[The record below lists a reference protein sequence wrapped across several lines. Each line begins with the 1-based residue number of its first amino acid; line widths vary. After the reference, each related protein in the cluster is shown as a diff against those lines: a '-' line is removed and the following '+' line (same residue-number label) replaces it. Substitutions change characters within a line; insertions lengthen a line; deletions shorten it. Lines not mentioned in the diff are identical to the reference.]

1 MRQRVLYLL
10 NFYVATL
17 FFFVVAKIGF
27 MLYHYGGHDFVFKDM
42 LQVIK
47 HGLSL
52 DLSTSLYILIL
63 PFLLVVISL
72 WIRIPRWLLRG
83 YYVIAAFLLSSAF
96 VADTSLYEFWQFK
109 LDASCLQYLETPT
122 EAMASV
128 STGYILLR
136 LLCLI
141 ILIGVI
147 YGVYE
152 KLTPSFPQLTVIRQ
166 KLTASLIALLLIP
179 LIIIGIRG
187 GLDESTTNIG
197 QVYFSQNQ
205 FLNHSAVNPF
215 FSFFA
220 SLEKTA
226 SNNVVYHFMDDQ
238 ECEKIFNELYNTKSI
253 DSDTL
258 LTTQHPN
265 IIVILLESC
274 GGQFTEISGRSDIT
288 PNLNRLA
295 KEGVYFTNCYAN
307 SWRTDRGTVCTWS
320 GYPSFPTMSVM
331 KIPSKSR
338 TLPNIARTLQQ
349 ERGYSTHYLYGGDIN
364 FTNMRSYLV
373 SGGFAN
379 LTWKE
384 DYTREEQTSAK
395 WGVRDDITFE
405 TLNKLT
411 TTMRQ
416 PFLIGYSTLS
426 SHVPWDVPIHHFDD
440 EVLNAFYY
448 LDQCVGKFIEQ
459 LRKTPLWENT
469 LVVMLPD
476 HGIVYDG
483 LDESN
488 PLLNHIPMIW
498 VGGAVKAPCR
508 IEKICNQTD
517 LPATL
522 LGQLGLNHD
531 AYTFSRD
538 VLSKTYTH
546 PAAIHTYDDGFTMMD
561 STSFVNYDFISD
573 RVVRGEGPGYQ
584 RLIRQAQAILQ
595 MATKDLKGR

>member
-27 MLYHYGGHDFVFKDM
+27 MLYHYGGHGFVFTDM

-96 VADTSLYEFWQFK
+96 VADTSLYEFWLFK

-136 LLCLI
+136 LLCII

-179 LIIIGIRG
+179 FIIIGIRG

-220 SLEKTA
+220 SFEKTA
-226 SNNVVYHFMDDQ
+226 SNNVTYHFMEDE
-238 ECEKIFNELYNTKSI
+238 ECEKIVSELYNTQSI
-253 DSDTL
+253 DIDTL
-258 LTTQHPN
+258 LSTQQPN

-274 GGQFTEISGRSDIT
+274 GGQFTEISGRTDIT

-295 KEGVYFTNCYAN
+295 KEGIYFTNCYGN
-307 SWRTDRGTVCTWS
+307 SWRTDRGTLCTWS

-338 TLPNIARTLQQ
+338 TMPNIARTLQE
-349 ERGYSTHYLYGGDIN
+349 ERGYHTHYLYGGDIN

-373 SGGFAN
+373 SGGFSN

-384 DYTREEQTSAK
+384 DYTSDEQKSAK

-405 TLNKLT
+405 TLYQLT
-411 TTMRQ
+411 TSMPQ
-416 PFLIGYSTLS
+416 PYLIGYSTLS
-426 SHVPWDVPIHHFDD
+426 SHSPWDVPIHHFDD

-448 LDQCVGKFIEQ
+448 LDQCVGNFIER
-459 LRKTPLWENT
+459 LRKSPAWDNT

-476 HGIVYDG
+476 HGIFYQDI
-483 LDESN
+483 DESN

-498 VGGAVKAPCR
+498 VGGAVKELR
-508 IEKICNQTD
+508 RVEQICNQTD

-538 VLSKTYTH
+538 VLSKTYTR
-546 PAAIHTYDDGFTMMD
+546 PVAIHTYDDGFTMID

-573 RVVRGEGPGYQ
+573 RVVRSEGNGYE

-595 MATKDLKGR
+595 AATKDLNER

>member
-10 NFYVATL
+10 KFYVATL

-27 MLYHYGGHDFVFKDM
+27 MLYHYGRHDFVFKDM

-136 LLCLI
+136 LLCII

>member
-10 NFYVATL
+10 KFYVATL

-27 MLYHYGGHDFVFKDM
+27 MLYHYGRHDFVFKDM

-96 VADTSLYEFWQFK
+96 VADTSLYEFWLFK

-136 LLCLI
+136 LLCII

-258 LTTQHPN
+258 LTTQYPN

-331 KIPSKSR
+331 KIPSKSC

-459 LRKTPLWENT
+459 LRKTPLWDNT

>member
-1 MRQRVLYLL
+1 MRQRALYLL
-10 NFYVATL
+10 RFYLATL
-17 FFFVVAKIGF
+17 LFFVVGKVGF
-27 MLYHYGGHDFVFKDM
+27 MLYHHGGHDFSLADM
-42 LQVIK
+42 MQVIG

-52 DLSTSLYILIL
+52 DLSTSFYIFIL
-63 PFLLVVISL
+63 PFLLTIISL
-72 WIRIPRWLLRG
+72 WVRVPRLVYRV
-83 YYVIAAFLLSSAF
+83 YYVIAAVLLALAF
-96 VADTSLYEFWQFK
+96 VADTSLYEFWLFK

-128 STGYILLR
+128 SVWYVLLR
-136 LLCLI
+136 ILSFLLIAFLI
-141 ILIGVI
+141 YWVYDFLTTPFSPLTTKNSLIG
-147 YGVYE
+147 
-152 KLTPSFPQLTVIRQ
+152 TV
-166 KLTASLIALLLIP
+166 AALLFIP
-179 LIIIGIRG
+179 LMIIGIRG

-220 SLEKTA
+220 SFEKTA
-226 SNNVVYHFMDDQ
+226 SNNVTYHFMEDE
-238 ECEKIFNELYNTKSI
+238 ECEKIVSELYNTQSVGV
-253 DSDTL
+253 DTL
-258 LTTQHPN
+258 LTMQQPN

-274 GGQFTEISGRSDIT
+274 GGQFTEISGRTDIT

-295 KEGVYFTNCYAN
+295 KEGIYFTNCYGN
-307 SWRTDRGTVCTWS
+307 SWRTDRGTLCTWS

-338 TLPNIARTLQQ
+338 TMPNIARTLQE
-349 ERGYSTHYLYGGDIN
+349 ERGYHTHYLYGGDIN

-373 SGGFAN
+373 SGGFSN

-384 DYTREEQTSAK
+384 DYTSDEQKSAK

-405 TLNKLT
+405 TLYQLT
-411 TTMRQ
+411 TSMPQ
-416 PFLIGYSTLS
+416 PYLIGYSTLS
-426 SHVPWDVPIHHFDD
+426 SHSPWDVPIHHFDD

-448 LDQCVGKFIEQ
+448 LDQCVGNFIER
-459 LRKTPLWENT
+459 LRKSPAWDNT

-476 HGIVYDG
+476 HGIFYQDI
-483 LDESN
+483 DESN

-498 VGGAVKAPCR
+498 VGGAVKEPR
-508 IEKICNQTD
+508 RVEQICNQTD

-538 VLSKTYTH
+538 VLSKTYTR
-546 PAAIHTYDDGFTMMD
+546 PVAIHTYDDGFMMID

-573 RVVRGEGPGYQ
+573 RVVRSEGNGYE

-595 MATKDLKGR
+595 AATKDLNER

>member
-1 MRQRVLYLL
+1 MRQRALYLL
-10 NFYVATL
+10 RFYLATL
-17 FFFVVAKIGF
+17 LFFVVGKVGF
-27 MLYHYGGHDFVFKDM
+27 MLYHHGGHDFSLADM
-42 LQVIK
+42 MQVIG

-52 DLSTSLYILIL
+52 DLSTSFYIFIL
-63 PFLLVVISL
+63 PFLLTIISL
-72 WIRIPRWLLRG
+72 WVRVPRWVYRV
-83 YYVIAAFLLSSAF
+83 YYVIAAVLLALAF
-96 VADTSLYEFWQFK
+96 VADTSLYEFWLFK

-128 STGYILLR
+128 SVWYVLLR
-136 LLCLI
+136 ILSFLLIAFLI
-141 ILIGVI
+141 YWVYDFLTAPFSPLTTKNSLIG
-147 YGVYE
+147 
-152 KLTPSFPQLTVIRQ
+152 TVV
-166 KLTASLIALLLIP
+166 ALLFIP
-179 LIIIGIRG
+179 LMIIGIRG

-220 SLEKTA
+220 SFEKTA
-226 SNNVVYHFMDDQ
+226 SNNVTYHFMEDE
-238 ECEKIFNELYNTKSI
+238 ECEKIVSELYNTQSMGI
-253 DSDTL
+253 DTL
-258 LTTQHPN
+258 LSTQQPN

-274 GGQFTEISGRSDIT
+274 GGQFTEISGRTDIT

-295 KEGVYFTNCYAN
+295 KEGIYFTNCYGN
-307 SWRTDRGTVCTWS
+307 SWRTDRGTLCTWS

-338 TLPNIARTLQQ
+338 TMPNIARTLQE
-349 ERGYSTHYLYGGDIN
+349 ERGYHTHYLYGGDIN

-373 SGGFAN
+373 SGGFSN

-384 DYTREEQTSAK
+384 DYTSDEQKSAK

-405 TLNKLT
+405 TLYQLT
-411 TTMRQ
+411 TTMPQ
-416 PFLIGYSTLS
+416 PYLIGYSTLS
-426 SHVPWDVPIHHFDD
+426 SHSPWDVPIHHFDD

-448 LDQCVGKFIEQ
+448 LDQCVGNFIER
-459 LRKTPLWENT
+459 LRKSPAWDNT

-476 HGIVYDG
+476 HGIFYQDI
-483 LDESN
+483 DESN

-498 VGGAVKAPCR
+498 VGGAVKEPR
-508 IEKICNQTD
+508 RVEKICNQTD

-522 LGQLGLNHD
+522 LGQLGINHD

-538 VLSKTYTH
+538 VLSKTYTR
-546 PAAIHTYDDGFTMMD
+546 PVAIHTYDDGFTMID

-573 RVVRGEGPGYQ
+573 RVVRSEGNGCE

-595 MATKDLKGR
+595 AATKDLNER

>member
-27 MLYHYGGHDFVFKDM
+27 MLYHYGGHGFVFKDM

-136 LLCLI
+136 LLCII

-459 LRKTPLWENT
+459 LRKTPLWDNT

>member
-1 MRQRVLYLL
+1 MRQRALYLL
-10 NFYVATL
+10 RFYLATL
-17 FFFVVAKIGF
+17 LFFVVGKVGF
-27 MLYHYGGHDFVFKDM
+27 MLYHHGGHDFSLADM
-42 LQVIK
+42 MQVIG

-52 DLSTSLYILIL
+52 DLSTSFYIFIL
-63 PFLLVVISL
+63 PFLLTIISL
-72 WIRIPRWLLRG
+72 WVRVPRLVYRV
-83 YYVIAAFLLSSAF
+83 YYVIAAVLLALAF
-96 VADTSLYEFWQFK
+96 VADTSLYEFWLFK

-128 STGYILLR
+128 SVWYVLLR
-136 LLCLI
+136 ILSFLLIAFLI
-141 ILIGVI
+141 YWVYDFLTTPFSPLTTKNSLIG
-147 YGVYE
+147 
-152 KLTPSFPQLTVIRQ
+152 TV
-166 KLTASLIALLLIP
+166 AALLFIP
-179 LIIIGIRG
+179 LMIIGIRG

-220 SLEKTA
+220 SFEKTA
-226 SNNVVYHFMDDQ
+226 SNNVTYHFMEDE
-238 ECEKIFNELYNTKSI
+238 ECEKIVSELYNTQSVGV
-253 DSDTL
+253 DTL
-258 LTTQHPN
+258 LTMQQPN

-274 GGQFTEISGRSDIT
+274 GGQFTEISGRTDIT

-295 KEGVYFTNCYAN
+295 KEGIYFTNCYGN
-307 SWRTDRGTVCTWS
+307 SWRTDRGTLCTWS

-338 TLPNIARTLQQ
+338 TMPNIARTLQE
-349 ERGYSTHYLYGGDIN
+349 ERGYHTHYLYGGDIN

-373 SGGFAN
+373 SGGFSN

-384 DYTREEQTSAK
+384 DYTSDEQKSAK

-405 TLNKLT
+405 TLYQLT
-411 TTMRQ
+411 TSMPQ
-416 PFLIGYSTLS
+416 PYLIGYSTLS
-426 SHVPWDVPIHHFDD
+426 SHSPWDVPIHHFDD

-448 LDQCVGKFIEQ
+448 LDQCVGNFIER
-459 LRKTPLWENT
+459 LRKSPAWDNT

-476 HGIVYDG
+476 HGIFYQDI
-483 LDESN
+483 DESN

-498 VGGAVKAPCR
+498 VGGAVKEPR
-508 IEKICNQTD
+508 RVEQICNQTD

-538 VLSKTYTH
+538 VLSKTYTR
-546 PAAIHTYDDGFTMMD
+546 PVAIHTYDDGFTMID

-573 RVVRGEGPGYQ
+573 RVVRSEGNGYE

-595 MATKDLKGR
+595 AATKDLNER

>member
-1 MRQRVLYLL
+1 MRQRALYLL
-10 NFYVATL
+10 RFYLATL
-17 FFFVVAKIGF
+17 LFFVVGKVGF
-27 MLYHYGGHDFVFKDM
+27 MLYHHGGHDFSLADM
-42 LQVIK
+42 MQVIG

-52 DLSTSLYILIL
+52 DLSTSFYIFIL
-63 PFLLVVISL
+63 PFLLTIISL
-72 WIRIPRWLLRG
+72 WVRVPRWVYRV
-83 YYVIAAFLLSSAF
+83 YYVIAAVLLALAF
-96 VADTSLYEFWQFK
+96 VADTSLYEFWLFK

-128 STGYILLR
+128 SVWYVLLR
-136 LLCLI
+136 ILSFLLIAFLI
-141 ILIGVI
+141 YWVYDFLTTLFSPLTTKNSLIG
-147 YGVYE
+147 
-152 KLTPSFPQLTVIRQ
+152 TV
-166 KLTASLIALLLIP
+166 AALFFIP
-179 LIIIGIRG
+179 LMIIGIRG

-220 SLEKTA
+220 SFEKTA
-226 SNNVVYHFMDDQ
+226 SNNVTYHFMEDA
-238 ECEKIFNELYNTKSI
+238 ECEKIVSELYNTQSVGV
-253 DSDTL
+253 DTL
-258 LTTQHPN
+258 LTMQQPN

-274 GGQFTEISGRSDIT
+274 GGQFTEISGRTDIT
-288 PNLNRLA
+288 PNLNRLD
-295 KEGVYFTNCYAN
+295 KEGIYFTNCYGN
-307 SWRTDRGTVCTWS
+307 SWRTDRGTLCTWS

-338 TLPNIARTLQQ
+338 TMPNIARTLQE
-349 ERGYSTHYLYGGDIN
+349 ERGYHTHYLYGGDIN

-373 SGGFAN
+373 SGGFSN

-384 DYTREEQTSAK
+384 DYTSDEQKSAK

-405 TLNKLT
+405 TLYQLT
-411 TTMRQ
+411 TSMPQ
-416 PFLIGYSTLS
+416 PYLIGYSTLS
-426 SHVPWDVPIHHFDD
+426 SHSPWDVPIHHFDD

-448 LDQCVGKFIEQ
+448 LDQCVGNFIER
-459 LRKTPLWENT
+459 LRKSPAWDNT

-476 HGIVYDG
+476 HGIFYQDI
-483 LDESN
+483 DESN

-498 VGGAVKAPCR
+498 VGGAVKEPR
-508 IEKICNQTD
+508 RVEQICNQTD

-538 VLSKTYTH
+538 VLSKTYTR
-546 PAAIHTYDDGFTMMD
+546 PVAIHTYDDGFTMID

-573 RVVRGEGPGYQ
+573 RVVRSEGNGCE

-595 MATKDLKGR
+595 AATKDLNER

>member
-1 MRQRVLYLL
+1 MRQRALYLL
-10 NFYVATL
+10 RFYLATL
-17 FFFVVAKIGF
+17 LFFVVGKVGF
-27 MLYHYGGHDFVFKDM
+27 MLYHHGGHDFSLADM
-42 LQVIK
+42 MQVIG

-52 DLSTSLYILIL
+52 DLSTSFYIFIL
-63 PFLLVVISL
+63 PFLLTIISL
-72 WIRIPRWLLRG
+72 WVRVPRWVYRV
-83 YYVIAAFLLSSAF
+83 YYVIAAVLLALAF
-96 VADTSLYEFWQFK
+96 VADTSLYEFWLFK

-128 STGYILLR
+128 SVWYVLLR
-136 LLCLI
+136 ILSFLLIAFLI
-141 ILIGVI
+141 YWVYDFLTTPFSPLTTKNSLIG
-147 YGVYE
+147 
-152 KLTPSFPQLTVIRQ
+152 TV
-166 KLTASLIALLLIP
+166 AALLFIP
-179 LIIIGIRG
+179 LMIIGIRG

-220 SLEKTA
+220 SFEKTA
-226 SNNVVYHFMDDQ
+226 SNNVTYHFMEDE
-238 ECEKIFNELYNTKSI
+238 ECEKIVSELYNTQSMGI
-253 DSDTL
+253 DTL
-258 LTTQHPN
+258 LSTQQPN

-274 GGQFTEISGRSDIT
+274 GGQFTEISGRTDIT

-295 KEGVYFTNCYAN
+295 KEGIYFTNCYGN
-307 SWRTDRGTVCTWS
+307 SWRTDRGTLCTWS

-338 TLPNIARTLQQ
+338 TMPNIARTLQE
-349 ERGYSTHYLYGGDIN
+349 ERGYHTHYLYGGDIN

-373 SGGFAN
+373 SGGFSD

-384 DYTREEQTSAK
+384 DYTSDEQKSAK

-405 TLNKLT
+405 TLYQLT
-411 TTMRQ
+411 TSMPQ
-416 PFLIGYSTLS
+416 PYLIGYSTLS
-426 SHVPWDVPIHHFDD
+426 SHSPWDVPIHHFDD

-448 LDQCVGKFIEQ
+448 LDQCVGNFIER
-459 LRKTPLWENT
+459 LRKSPAWDNT

-476 HGIVYDG
+476 HGIFYQDI
-483 LDESN
+483 DESN

-498 VGGAVKAPCR
+498 VGGVVKEPR
-508 IEKICNQTD
+508 RVEQICNQTD

-538 VLSKTYTH
+538 VLSKTYTR
-546 PAAIHTYDDGFTMMD
+546 PVAIHTYDDGFTMID

-573 RVVRGEGPGYQ
+573 RIVKSEGTGYE
-584 RLIRQAQAILQ
+584 RLIQQAKAILQ
-595 MATKDLKGR
+595 AATKDLNER

>member
-1 MRQRVLYLL
+1 MRQRAFYLL
-10 NFYVATL
+10 KFYVATL

-27 MLYHYGGHDFVFKDM
+27 MLYHYREHDFTFTDM
-42 LQVIK
+42 LQVVG

-52 DLSTSLYILIL
+52 DLSTSLYVLIV
-63 PFLLVVISL
+63 PFLLVIISL
-72 WIRIPRWLLRG
+72 WIHIPRWVYRI
-83 YYVIAAFLLSSAF
+83 YYIIAAILLALAF

-109 LDASCLQYLETPT
+109 LDASCLSYLETPT

-128 STGYILLR
+128 SMGYIVVR
-136 LLCLI
+136 FLCLVV
-141 ILIGVI
+141 LIAVF
-147 YGVYE
+147 YWVYD
-152 KLTPSFPQLTVIRQ
+152 KLTSYLLPLTSYLL
-166 KLTASLIALLLIP
+166 KLIATLVALLMIP
-179 LIIIGIRG
+179 LLIIGIRG

-226 SNNVVYHFMDDQ
+226 SNNVTYHFMEDE
-238 ECEKIFNELYNTKSI
+238 ECEKIVSELYNTQSVGI
-253 DSDTL
+253 DTL
-258 LTTQHPN
+258 LTTPQPN

-274 GGQFTEISGRSDIT
+274 GGQFTEISGRTDIT

-295 KEGVYFTNCYAN
+295 QEGIYFTNCYGN

-338 TLPNIARTLQQ
+338 TLPNIARTLQE
-349 ERGYSTHYLYGGDIN
+349 ERGYDTHYLYGGDIN

-373 SGGFAN
+373 SGGFST
-379 LTWKE
+379 LTWKN
-384 DYTREEQTSAK
+384 DYTKEERASAK

-405 TLNKLT
+405 TLYQLT
-411 TTMRQ
+411 TTMHE
-416 PFLIGYSTLS
+416 PYLIGYSTLS
-426 SHVPWDVPIHHFDD
+426 SHSPWDVPIHHFDD

-448 LDQCVGKFIEQ
+448 LDQCVGQFIEK
-459 LRKTPLWENT
+459 LRKSEAWDHT

-476 HGIVYDG
+476 HGVFYQSI
-483 LDESN
+483 DESN
-488 PLLNHIPMIW
+488 PLLSHIPMIW
-498 VGGAVKAPCR
+498 VGGAVKGPRR
-508 IEKICNQTD
+508 IEQICNQTD

-538 VLSKTYTH
+538 VLSKTYTR
-546 PAAIHTYDDGFTMMD
+546 PVAIHTYDDGFTMMD

-573 RVVRGEGPGYQ
+573 RVVKSEGTGYE
-584 RLIRQAQAILQ
+584 RLIQQAKAILQ
-595 MATKDLKGR
+595 AATKDLNER

>member
-1 MRQRVLYLL
+1 MRQRALYLL
-10 NFYVATL
+10 RFYLATL
-17 FFFVVAKIGF
+17 LFFVVGKVGF
-27 MLYHYGGHDFVFKDM
+27 MLYHHGGHDFSLADM
-42 LQVIK
+42 MQVIG

-52 DLSTSLYILIL
+52 DLSTSFYIFIL
-63 PFLLVVISL
+63 PFLLTIISL
-72 WIRIPRWLLRG
+72 WVRVPRWVYRV
-83 YYVIAAFLLSSAF
+83 YYVIAAVLLALAF
-96 VADTSLYEFWQFK
+96 VADTSLYEFWLFK

-128 STGYILLR
+128 SVWYVLLR
-136 LLCLI
+136 ILSFLLIAFLI
-141 ILIGVI
+141 YWVYDFLTAPFSPLTTKNSLIG
-147 YGVYE
+147 
-152 KLTPSFPQLTVIRQ
+152 TVV
-166 KLTASLIALLLIP
+166 ALLFIP
-179 LIIIGIRG
+179 LMIIGIRG

-220 SLEKTA
+220 SFEKTA
-226 SNNVVYHFMDDQ
+226 SNNVTYHFMEDE
-238 ECEKIFNELYNTKSI
+238 ECEKIVSELYNTQSMGI
-253 DSDTL
+253 DTL
-258 LTTQHPN
+258 LSTQQPN

-274 GGQFTEISGRSDIT
+274 GGQFTEISGRTDIT

-295 KEGVYFTNCYAN
+295 KEGIYFTNCYGN
-307 SWRTDRGTVCTWS
+307 SWRTDRGTLCTWS

-338 TLPNIARTLQQ
+338 TMPNIARTLQE
-349 ERGYSTHYLYGGDIN
+349 ERGYHTHYLYGGDIN

-373 SGGFAN
+373 SGGFSN

-384 DYTREEQTSAK
+384 DYTSDEQKSAK

-405 TLNKLT
+405 TLYQLT
-411 TTMRQ
+411 TSMPQ
-416 PFLIGYSTLS
+416 PYLIGYSTLS
-426 SHVPWDVPIHHFDD
+426 SHSPWDVPIHHFDD

-448 LDQCVGKFIEQ
+448 LDQCVGNFIER
-459 LRKTPLWENT
+459 LRKSPAWDNT

-476 HGIVYDG
+476 HGIFYQDI
-483 LDESN
+483 DESN

-498 VGGAVKAPCR
+498 VGGAVKEPR
-508 IEKICNQTD
+508 RVEQICNQTD

-538 VLSKTYTH
+538 VLSKTYTR
-546 PAAIHTYDDGFTMMD
+546 PVAIHTYDDGFTMID

-573 RVVRGEGPGYQ
+573 RIVRSEGNGCE

-595 MATKDLKGR
+595 AATKDLNER